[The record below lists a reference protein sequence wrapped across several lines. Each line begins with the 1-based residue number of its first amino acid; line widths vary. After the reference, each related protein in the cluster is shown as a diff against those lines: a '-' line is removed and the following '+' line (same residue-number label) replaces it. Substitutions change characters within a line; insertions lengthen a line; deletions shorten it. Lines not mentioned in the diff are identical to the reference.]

1 MQRLGLLSVVRQQH
15 RMCTWGNKDR
25 RATKQKAGAQKSRRD
40 AIFGTDERPGGR
52 RGAGARA
59 RSRAAGL
66 VTAAGGTAPP
76 AAASYDLPGPVATP
90 RQARDLMAMVDNAL
104 VAVYADAAAAS
115 AGDDRRWAARTAAAN
130 AARAVSWGAAS
141 QAFPT

>member
-1 MQRLGLLSVVRQQH
+1 MTPVEAWSAVVA
-15 RMCTWGNKDR
+15 GED
-25 RATKQKAGAQKSRRD
+25 AAIYAYSLAGAQVPLEARRR
-40 AIFGTDERPGGR
+40 ALAGLDEHR
-52 RGAGARA
+52 AA

-76 AAASYDLPGPVATP
+76 AAASYDLPGPVSSP
-90 RQARDLMAMVDNAL
+90 RQARDLMAEVDNAL
-104 VAVYADAAAAS
+104 VAVYADAAVTVM
-115 AGDDRRWAARTAAAN
+115 GPDRLWAARTAAAH